1 MKIIIAILI
10 FSFIIIFHEMG
21 HYLVAKKCDVKV
33 NEFQLG
39 LGPRIFGIPRGET
52 MFSVHLFPFG
62 GACVMEGED
71 EASDDE
77 RAFSRKTVWQR
88 AAIVVAGPLF
98 NFILAYVI
106 AIIIIGVMGFD
117 PPVLSGTMDG
127 YPAQEAG
134 LKEGDEIL
142 KLNHYRTHFYREVS
156 VYMYM
161 HPGQPVNVTYKRDG
175 NKYKTTIVPKLDE
188 ETGRY
193 LMGVQGTNKRE
204 KGGIFTT
211 LRYGLYEIKYQ
222 VYITFESLKMLIT
235 RKVSLNEV
243 SGPVGI
249 VKIIGDIYEAS
260 APDGLLYV
268 MMNLFSISVLLSA
281 NLGVMNLLPIPA
293 LDGGRLLIYIVEII
307 RGRRMSE
314 DLENKINIVGFAVLM
329 MLMLVI
335 LANDIIKLVHI

>member
-1 MKIIIAILI
+1 
-10 FSFIIIFHEMG
+10 
-21 HYLVAKKCDVKV
+21 
-33 NEFQLG
+33 
-39 LGPRIFGIPRGET
+39 
-52 MFSVHLFPFG
+52 
-62 GACVMEGED
+62 
-71 EASDDE
+71 
-77 RAFSRKTVWQR
+77 
-88 AAIVVAGPLF
+88 
-98 NFILAYVI
+98 I